1 MAGELAQWSSQRF
14 RQELSSPHLLVM
26 SRSLPTP
33 PPRGAHLE
41 LKHSINGVVTKKA
54 TVTIAP
60 STPPPFPSNADTW
73 RHRALPQQRPPVPP
87 GPLAIAQ
94 NVFCEV
100 EGVGDAVGLLT
111 TKPPHTHCS
120 SLASPA
126 LQGVNRGISPLQEVG
141 MGSGSSPETGGTQEG
156 PPEPSAPNT
165 LRTTP

>member
-100 EGVGDAVGLLT
+100 EGVGDSVGLLT
-111 TKPPHTHCS
+111 TKPRTRTT
-120 SLASPA
+120 PA
-126 LQGVNRGISPLQEVG
+126 WRAQHSKGSTGGISPLQEVG